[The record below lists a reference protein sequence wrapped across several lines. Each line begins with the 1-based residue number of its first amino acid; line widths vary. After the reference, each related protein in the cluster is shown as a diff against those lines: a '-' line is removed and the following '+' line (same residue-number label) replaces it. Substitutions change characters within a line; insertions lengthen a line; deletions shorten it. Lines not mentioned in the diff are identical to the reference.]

1 MNPIR
6 LTDNSFYEERFIE
19 PGLPLIISFAGL
31 GDKYEFKKT
40 LAHHSVNVIFLR
52 DLSHQWYLNDLP
64 TVGCGVSEIS
74 KFLSDRII
82 ELKPPKVVAIG
93 TSAGGFAAM
102 LYGALLEVDVICVF
116 SPQSFRSKLLCLLTW
131 DYRWLDRVV
140 DIYEGTKMQPQY
152 LDLKPM
158 MRNYKGSLSM
168 YYDQTN
174 RLDNAHSKRII
185 GANISHHKFK
195 FGGHNL
201 VQELKKLGKLI
212 HIIEEGLG

>member
-19 PGLPLIISFAGL
+19 SGLPLIISFAGL

-116 SPQSFRSKLLCLLTW
+116 SPHSFRSKLLCLLTW

-152 LDLKPM
+152 LDFE
-158 MRNYKGSLSM
+158 
-168 YYDQTN
+168 TN
-174 RLDNAHSKRII
+174 DAQL
-185 GANISHHKFK
+185 
-195 FGGHNL
+195 
-201 VQELKKLGKLI
+201 
-212 HIIEEGLG
+212 

>member
-102 LYGALLEVDVICVF
+102 LYGALLKVDSICVF

-152 LDLKPM
+152 LDFE
-158 MRNYKGSLSM
+158 
-168 YYDQTN
+168 TN
-174 RLDNAHSKRII
+174 DAQL
-185 GANISHHKFK
+185 
-195 FGGHNL
+195 
-201 VQELKKLGKLI
+201 
-212 HIIEEGLG
+212 